1 MTSKIKT
8 FVAQPDIGELEK
20 KYVMSAL
27 EQNEISSQGDYIR
40 QFEGLFSAKHKANY
54 GVATS
59 SGTTALTLA
68 LASLKIGKGDEVI
81 VPDFTMIATA
91 WAVSYLGATPVFVD
105 CNEKFLIDPDKIEEK
120 ITPKTKA
127 IIPTHIYGRVCDMK
141 RINEI
146 AREYN
151 LFVVEDSCEAITTP
165 LTGDIACFSLY
176 ANKIITSGEGG
187 ICITNNEKLD
197 WQMKHLR
204 SMAFSDDHSFF
215 HPKLGY
221 NFRMTNLQGAVA
233 LGQTERLE
241 EFIEKRKQ
249 IEQWYNKELEGI
261 VGIIKQFKRE
271 VLWMYD
277 LIVYNRDEL
286 IDYLK
291 EKGIETR
298 KFFKP
303 MTSQPMYK
311 QEVSPNALQI
321 SKNGLY
327 LPTHTQLT
335 EQDIKYISNCIKDF
349 YAKK

>member
-1 MTSKIKT
+1 MIY
-8 FVAQPDIGELEK
+8 VAQPDIGELEK
-20 KYVMSAL
+20 KYVNDAM
-27 EQNEISSQGDYIR
+27 EQNEISSMGDYIKK
-40 QFEGLFSAKHKANY
+40 FENLFSKKHKANY

-68 LASLKIGKGDEVI
+68 LASLRIGEGDEVI
-81 VPDFTMIATA
+81 VPDFTMISTA
-91 WAVSYLGATPVFVD
+91 WAVSYLGAKPVFVNCD
-105 CNEKFLIDPDKIEEK
+105 ERFCIDVDKIEEK
-120 ITPKTKA
+120 ITPRTKA
-127 IIPTHIYGRVCDMK
+127 IIPVHIYGRICDMG

-151 LFVVEDSCEAITTP
+151 LYVVEDSCEAITTP

-187 ICITNNEKLD
+187 LCITNNGRLA

-204 SMAFSDDHSFF
+204 SMAFSEDHSFH

-233 LGQTERLE
+233 LAQTERLE
-241 EFIEKRKQ
+241 EFLIKRKQ
-249 IEQWYNKELEGI
+249 IEQWYDKYLEEI
-261 VGIIKQFKRE
+261 PEVMKPLKRD

-277 LIVYNRDEL
+277 VLCLDRDNL
-286 IDYLK
+286 MLYLK

-298 KFFKP
+298 MFFKP
-303 MTSQPMYK
+303 MTIQPMYR
-311 QEVSPNALQI
+311 EDTDSYALQI
-321 SKNGLY
+321 SKSGMY
-327 LPTHTQLT
+327 LPTHTKLT
-335 EQDIKYISNCIKDF
+335 EEDIKYISKCIKEF